1 MVGKDKKTLNTNF
14 MLLMLGRIVSDLGTG
29 VQAVVMPLYIID
41 AGGSA
46 ATVGL
51 FTFLS
56 LVPALIIYPFA
67 GVFGDRHNRK
77 SIMVGS
83 DLSSGV
89 VILALAFCS
98 YRGKMNI
105 VLLLSVQVIASL
117 LYGFFD
123 PATKGMLPQL
133 VEKEKLIKA
142 NSTVATLRTLTGLLS
157 PVIGTV
163 LYVNLGIT
171 ALFLINSI
179 SFLISGGC
187 EIFIKYKHVKRES
200 AAGTPGFGADL
211 SDGFRFI
218 LRNEIIRKLCIFF
231 LIIFTVIQPVF
242 TVILPLF
249 FRTKLNYTDTQYGY
263 LQMVF
268 ILGALLGSI
277 LVGTV
282 FGKHKEVSKPLFI
295 GCSTLMG
302 TLLAFSVLLFPTSLS
317 VLGKGTVLYYVLLS
331 IVLCILSTACM
342 LISVPVQTFIQKV
355 TPNEYMSRMFSIVG
369 MITKGGM
376 PFGALVYG
384 VILNRAP
391 VHWTMLVTTFLMMII
406 TGVFL
411 GSVLKSKEKYIF
423 LAK

>member
-1 MVGKDKKTLNTNF
+1 VERRDKKTLNTNF
-14 MLLMLGRIVSDLGTG
+14 MLLMLGRIVSDIGTG

-41 AGGSA
+41 VGGSA

-56 LVPALIIYPFA
+56 LVPALLIYPFA
-67 GVFGDRHNRK
+67 GVFGDRLNRK
-77 SIMVGS
+77 SIMVGT

-89 VILALAFCS
+89 VILALALCS
-98 YRGKMNI
+98 YLGKMNI
-105 VLLLSVQVIASL
+105 TLLLSVQVIASL

-163 LYVNLGIT
+163 LYVKLGIT
-171 ALFLINSI
+171 ALFLINGF
-179 SFLISGGC
+179 SFLFSGGC

-200 AAGTPGFGADL
+200 AAGTSGFGEDL
-211 SDGFRFI
+211 LNGLRFI
-218 LRNEIIRKLCIFF
+218 IRNKLIRKLCIFF
-231 LIIFTVIQPVF
+231 LIIFTLIQPIF

-282 FGKHKEVSKPLFI
+282 FSKDKGISIPLFI
-295 GCSTLMG
+295 GCSALMG
-302 TLLAFSVLLFPTSLS
+302 SMLAFSFLLFPTSLS
-317 VLGKGTVLYYVLLS
+317 VLGKGTILYFILLS
-331 IVLCILSTACM
+331 IVLCILSIACM
-342 LISVPVQTFIQKV
+342 LISVPVQTFIQKI
-355 TPNEYMSRMFSIVG
+355 TPDEYMSRMFSIVG
-369 MITKGGM
+369 MLTKGGM

-391 VHWTMLVTTFLMMII
+391 LHWTMLFTTFLMMII
-406 TGVFL
+406 TSGFL
-411 GSVLKSKEKYIF
+411 VSVLKSKETVF
-423 LAK
+423 